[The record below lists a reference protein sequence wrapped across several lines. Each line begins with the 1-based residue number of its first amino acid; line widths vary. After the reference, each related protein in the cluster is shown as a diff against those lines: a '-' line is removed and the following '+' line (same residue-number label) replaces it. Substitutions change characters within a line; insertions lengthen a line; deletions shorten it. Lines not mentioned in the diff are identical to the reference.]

1 MSVSSKSTYRD
12 PIGVLEELLE
22 HDIALDVLQ
31 HMLSMIQEKLDD
43 EGDDWENEDG
53 EG

>member
-1 MSVSSKSTYRD
+1 MGKVSETSTYHD

-31 HMLSMIQEKLDD
+31 QMAYMIERKMNSD
-43 EGDDWENEDG
+43 EFEAHQGDE
-53 EG
+53 